1 MNGTQKERR
10 NSMNYENRRLFE
22 EIMKAK
28 AKFGDDEFEVK
39 EIVREDGES
48 DILQHLEWYLEGKRF
63 DGITEGTLEN
73 YERAVTKF
81 AEAYP

>member
-28 AKFGDDEFEVK
+28 AKFGDDEFKAELSKLMHNFEVK

-48 DILQHLEWYLEGKRF
+48 DI
-63 DGITEGTLEN
+63 I
-73 YERAVTKF
+73 
-81 AEAYP
+81 

>member
-28 AKFGDDEFEVK
+28 AKFGDDEFE
-39 EIVREDGES
+39 
-48 DILQHLEWYLEGKRF
+48 
-63 DGITEGTLEN
+63 
-73 YERAVTKF
+73 
-81 AEAYP
+81 AE